1 MNIHMPNAN
10 LLLPA
15 AELGDADQIT
25 ARILDEAPVGA
36 DPKSVRDVA
45 VRHLLAL
52 KSDVNMRL
60 AAAYLASPLVA
71 RPLLSAQSF
80 LTDVMVTVAL
90 LVMKGHPVLV
100 PARSASR

>member
-25 ARILDEAPVGA
+25 ARILDEAPLGA

-71 RPLLSAQSF
+71 RPLLSLDAPKAF
-80 LTDVMVTVAL
+80 KAPDR
-90 LVMKGHPVLV
+90 
-100 PARSASR
+100 ARSARSYCPMLA